1 MTGFE
6 GKSVIITGGAGG
18 LGRAIA
24 EGFCRKGATAV
35 LADIDG
41 DKAKAVAADL
51 EASGGKALAIQADV
65 SNGAD
70 VDRLFDAVLGAAGTL
85 GVLVNNVAITH
96 PDDVLT
102 LPEERWDRAFDVNL
116 KSYFLCSQRAAR
128 YWSQE
133 GLPGRIVNIGSIDAE
148 LPLPER
154 LTYCVS
160 KAAVV
165 ALTRNLALSLAPHRI
180 NVTCVNP
187 GLVAAG
193 MLERAMADEARHR
206 EMLGWQPAGRFA
218 RPEEIADAVLYLAS
232 DAAGFITGAT
242 LTIDGGRLLEHIR

>member
-1 MTGFE
+1 MAE
-6 GKSVIITGGAGG
+6 SQGKSVIITGGAGG

-24 EGFCRKGATAV
+24 EGFCRRGGAVV

-41 DKAKAVAADL
+41 DKAKAVAAGL
-51 EASGGKALAIQADV
+51 EASGGKALAVQADV
-65 SNGAD
+65 SRSAD
-70 VDRLFDAVLGAAGTL
+70 VLRLFDEALRAMGGL
-85 GVLVNNVAITH
+85 DVLVNNAAITH
-96 PDDVLT
+96 PDDVLS

-128 YWSQE
+128 YWSE
-133 GLPGRIVNIGSIDAE
+133 NGRPGRIVNIGSIDAE
-148 LPLPER
+148 IPLPDR

-206 EMLGWQPAGRFA
+206 ELLGWQPLGRFA
-218 RPEEIADAVLYLAS
+218 RPEEVADAVLYLAS
-232 DAAGFITGAT
+232 DAADFITGAT
-242 LTIDGGRLLEHIR
+242 LTIDGGRLLEYVR